1 MKPGFLQFH
10 VPGAYWATPTLFLLE
25 QSSAAGRSAEG
36 SGCQGGRGHLGP
48 ARPAGQASPNLSPGL
63 SSPGAEGSQ
72 SEGGGGG
79 GCRERASPAE
89 GGRAGPGLS
98 STETGLPRGRRLRPS
113 FLPAA
118 HPGACTQQP
127 PPARRPVPERGATG
141 APPTLAPALLCALL
155 LLPPAARGAGAGR
168 PPHPPTPGRARREG
182 GDCGEGGAPPASR
195 GLERAWPGSR
205 RRRAGTRLAPL
216 GARAAQ
222 RMLAGCPGLGQLSRP
237 GGPRVRP

>member
-1 MKPGFLQFH
+1 MCTGDLFEARFLAIPRARCLLGHSYPLPSRTELSCGPLCGRLGLPGWAGTLR
-10 VPGAYWATPTLFLLE
+10 PGAPGGAGVPKPQPRPLLSGRRRQPE
-25 QSSAAGRSAEG
+25 RRRRRRGVPRARLTCGRREGRS
-36 SGCQGGRGHLGP
+36 
-48 ARPAGQASPNLSPGL
+48 
-63 SSPGAEGSQ
+63 
-72 SEGGGGG
+72 
-79 GCRERASPAE
+79 RAFLH
-89 GGRAGPGLS
+89 RD
-98 STETGLPRGRRLRPS
+98 PS

-222 RMLAGCPGLGQLSRP
+222 RMLAGCPGLGPLSRP